1 MQELSLLGVALGLAS
16 LAGINLY
23 LTVLVTGLAIR
34 MDWVTLTPALHGL
47 EVLSDPLII
56 GVAGFLYLIEFFAD
70 KVPWIDTAWDSVHT
84 FIRPVGAAALAVA
97 VLGNTNPVFEIVAA
111 LLAGGMALTAHV
123 AKAGTRLVANTSPEP
138 FSNIG
143 LSLGEDGV
151 VLAGLCLLV
160 WNPVVGLAVAAVF
173 TGVVVAVL
181 PRLLRGIRAKLW
193 LAWRKLNCP
202 PEDDLETAPGRRI
215 PGHCELQLRRSHAST
230 APIGWAAPCLSGGG
244 PRLPANLSGWLV
256 CLEDEPSRLFF
267 VTKGFFGGTVLA
279 MDITGAD
286 VSHKAGFLCDKIEIV
301 HRDGSPKHQ
310 FLFERGLT
318 KVAGGITEEIQ
329 KMAGESAG
337 GALKIGA
344 SSPAAQT
351 ARSPGSH
358 EQPES

>member
-23 LTVLVTGLAIR
+23 LTVFVTGLAIR

-47 EVLSDPLII
+47 SVLSDPLII

-97 VLGNTNPVFEIVAA
+97 ALGNTNPVFAIVAA

-143 LSLGEDGV
+143 LSLAEDGV
-151 VLAGLCLLV
+151 VFAGLGLLV
-160 WNPVVGLAVAAVF
+160 WNPVVGLVVAVVF

-202 PEDDLETAPGRRI
+202 PEDDLETAPGRKI

-230 APIGWAAPCLSGGG
+230 APIEWAVPCLSGCG
-244 PRLPANLSGWLV
+244 PRLASNLSGWLV

-267 VTKGFFGGTVLA
+267 ITKGFFGGAVLA
-279 MDITGAD
+279 MDVAGAS

-301 HRDGSPKHQ
+301 HRDDSPKHQ
-310 FLFERGLT
+310 FLFDRGLT
-318 KVAGGITEEIQ
+318 KVAGVIAEDLQ
-329 KMAGESAG
+329 AMAGKPEA
-337 GALKIGA
+337 
-344 SSPAAQT
+344 
-351 ARSPGSH
+351 
-358 EQPES
+358 PESGELPETAD

>member
-23 LTVLVTGLAIR
+23 LTVFVTGLAIR

-47 EVLSDPLII
+47 SVLSDPVII
-56 GVAGFLYLIEFFAD
+56 GVAGFLYLIGFFAD
-70 KVPWIDTAWDSVHT
+70 KIPWVDTAWDSVHT
-84 FIRPVGAAALAVA
+84 FIRPVGAAALAVTA
-97 VLGNTNPVFEIVAA
+97 LGNTNPAFEIVAA

-143 LSLGEDGV
+143 LSLAEAGAV
-151 VLAGLCLLV
+151 FAGLGLSV
-160 WNPVVGLAVAAVF
+160 WNPLVALIVAVVF
-173 TGVVVAVL
+173 TGVVVTVL

-202 PEDDLETAPGRRI
+202 PEDGLETAPGRRL

-230 APIGWAAPCLSGGG
+230 AAIEWAVPCLSGGG
-244 PRLPANLSGWLV
+244 PRLAANLSGWLV
-256 CLEDEPSRLFF
+256 CLHDEPTRLFF
-267 VTKGFFGGTVLA
+267 VSKGLFGGIVLA
-279 MDITGAD
+279 MDTEGAD

-310 FLFERGLT
+310 FVFERGLA
-318 KVAGGITEEIQ
+318 KVAPVIAETLQ
-329 KMAGESAG
+329 KTG
-337 GALKIGA
+337 
-344 SSPAAQT
+344 
-351 ARSPGSH
+351 
-358 EQPES
+358 